1 MKMLAAVTPE
11 QTTRRWRRPKK
22 KTTKNFPRLMS
33 QVISTFGMYTH
44 SSVLSNDGGKKSL
57 RLASFSLNDPWDGY
71 TSQAENMLQLC
82 VSFSVRRV
90 WKYALVYPSPSS
102 LPPAIQ
108 ILTTKKMCIFTWHNC
123 VELSVGR
130 ASERDENSRNVSC
143 WCFVKMFD

>member
-44 SSVLSNDGGKKSL
+44 SSVLSNDGGKNSL

-90 WKYALVYPSPSS
+90 WKYALVYPSP
-102 LPPAIQ
+102 LIPPSRHPNSHN
-108 ILTTKKMCIFTWHNC
+108 KKNVYIYMTQLCWT
-123 VELSVGR
+123 LGR